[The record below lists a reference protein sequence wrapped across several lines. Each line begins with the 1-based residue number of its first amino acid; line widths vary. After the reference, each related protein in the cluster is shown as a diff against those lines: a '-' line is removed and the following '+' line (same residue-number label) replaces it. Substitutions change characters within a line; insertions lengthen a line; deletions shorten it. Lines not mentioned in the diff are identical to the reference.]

1 MASAAPL
8 EANLASAYSLEASQ
22 EEDEESEED
31 ESNNTQEQVP
41 LEQFAPDEQF
51 SVTLEL
57 LQLPPEERSRENVGY
72 KLVECIFQLVKDN
85 KFFSELEAE
94 MSLEL
99 SDNWYLI
106 LSGSAGVYIEEIKDS
121 IAETEQGGPNSKKTQ
136 PGTGKEEA
144 SKIGRPGALGS
155 DLVGEISKYRRVDKN
170 SCVANLA
177 EGHSFGELGLIR
189 NDVRSAALL
198 THSDCL
204 FLTLDKKSFQHCL
217 GNFLKQKSDDKVQTL
232 RQVLPGAKE
241 LRKLVVE
248 QLTYFFKEA
257 TIQKDMALSTEGN
270 KEDTLY
276 LIVKGHAVERALSGQ
291 KDKSG
296 GTADRP
302 ETAGACGGLFG
313 PSGQRAQNLS
323 SVHGGN
329 NVGSSTVL
337 LEELDLALL
346 QEGCLAMQGTRDF
359 TTAENFGGRE
369 GEIESCHTV
378 LPLTFSP
385 FLSKRMRDY
394 INASALSL
402 EDNTTPRSRV
412 AREQGGDGWGGEGR
426 RHQTAPTES
435 THPHTA
441 VLNHGTVR
449 QLKQQQQ
456 RRTHR
461 YQSLQSAADRDTV
474 ELPPEVPQSIRPRLE
489 TPVVFQD
496 PDSTLSDSAHCP
508 IRAQK
513 QTHKLPDP
521 AWPPVGASTTE
532 SVATQLGRL
541 SNRGIRSYAERSKVH
556 PEEGSSRSCSS
567 MDPLS
572 SSKPL
577 RQKTSDNR
585 SGNGTAEG
593 TPRSATICAQT
604 VATVFGSHEAFEDTK
619 TSLSIEAIAA
629 REAAAY
635 ASSALSLGHPIVS
648 DSALEFFFRNISR
661 DAVNIN
667 NKFCCQCQREAQ
679 AAFQRFPN
687 AQATSIAEAHTPWRR
702 MGKKTDRG
710 QMAKADKRRRAP
722 YLPSS
727 AYQAQEANAL
737 IPKDVAADG
746 AKQGSVS
753 TSQASKGAI
762 TMYSGSV
769 NQHPTIEA
777 YERSGQHPAMPH
789 LVASS
794 RQRCFTPAPEGAFM
808 AKELREA
815 PLPQRQQEYHHHQQL
830 LARSLETPY
839 LHLLLQ
845 TPELI
850 KQMLNIKAHHHA
862 LRQIPQRLLF
872 FLSYS
877 LQVYSATLGRCL
889 CKPHTKTSPVFELP
903 ADISLAP
910 RGASCCTGRRMLAQQ
925 VAVRLE
931 TQHIDGA

>member
-57 LQLPPEERSRENVGY
+57 LQLPPEERSRENV
-72 KLVECIFQLVKDN
+72 ECIFQLVKDN

-99 SDNWYLI
+99 CRHMTYTTMKADRVLFYKGDPADNWYLI

-136 PGTGKEEA
+136 P
-144 SKIGRPGALGS
+144 
-155 DLVGEISKYRRVDKN
+155 
-170 SCVANLA
+170 
-177 EGHSFGELGLIR
+177 GLIR

-217 GNFLKQKSDDKVQTL
+217 GNFLKQKSDDKVMDNESLVQTL

-276 LIVKGHAVERALSGQ
+276 LIVKGECVLRTRRRCDSNHPQLPLAETATGVSVA
-291 KDKSG
+291 G

-346 QEGCLAMQGTRDF
+346 QEGCLVNFCSLFYDCPEPFSVFAFSSKTQVFSITKSELFKHIPLSVLDAVRLTGLLLLQHLERRIGKQEERVQRIEGLHRRDAMQGTRDF

-402 EDNTTPRSRV
+402 EGHFDRFMRNLLCF
-412 AREQGGDGWGGEGR
+412 Q
-426 RHQTAPTES
+426 
-435 THPHTA
+435 PHTA

-648 DSALEFFFRNISR
+648 DSG
-661 DAVNIN
+661 V
-667 NKFCCQCQREAQ
+667 
-679 AAFQRFPN
+679 P
-687 AQATSIAEAHTPWRR
+687 
-702 MGKKTDRG
+702 
-710 QMAKADKRRRAP
+710 RASFGLNS
-722 YLPSS
+722 YAS
-727 AYQAQEANAL
+727 N
-737 IPKDVAADG
+737 PK
-746 AKQGSVS
+746 S
-753 TSQASKGAI
+753 
-762 TMYSGSV
+762 
-769 NQHPTIEA
+769 
-777 YERSGQHPAMPH
+777 
-789 LVASS
+789 
-794 RQRCFTPAPEGAFM
+794 
-808 AKELREA
+808 LR
-815 PLPQRQQEYHHHQQL
+815 
-830 LARSLETPY
+830 
-839 LHLLLQ
+839 
-845 TPELI
+845 I
-850 KQMLNIKAHHHA
+850 
-862 LRQIPQRLLF
+862 
-872 FLSYS
+872 
-877 LQVYSATLGRCL
+877 V
-889 CKPHTKTSPVFELP
+889 
-903 ADISLAP
+903 
-910 RGASCCTGRRMLAQQ
+910 
-925 VAVRLE
+925 
-931 TQHIDGA
+931 